1 MENFSQPKNENLPE
15 KINAYYSKKFYDL
28 ELEKLKS
35 GDKELA
41 KEIIQR
47 AELGGETYVPD
58 CDYNE
63 EIYGDEEKFEYI
75 EFLF

>member
-1 MENFSQPKNENLPE
+1 M
-15 KINAYYSKKFYDL
+15 KIWLRVGMKADITVE

-35 GDKELA
+35 GDEELA
-41 KEIIQR
+41 KQIIQR
-47 AELGGETYVPD
+47 ARLSGETYVPD

-63 EIYGDEEKFEYI
+63 EIYGNEDKFEYI

>member
-1 MENFSQPKNENLPE
+1 MKIWFRVGMEADITL
-15 KINAYYSKKFYDL
+15 D
-28 ELEKLKS
+28 ELKKLKN
-35 GDKELA
+35 GDEELA

-47 AELGGETYVPD
+47 AELDGETYVPD

-63 EIYGDEEKFEYI
+63 EIYRDEEEFECI

>member
-1 MENFSQPKNENLPE
+1 MKIWFRVGMEADITVE
-15 KINAYYSKKFYDL
+15 
-28 ELEKLKS
+28 ELEKLKN

-47 AELGGETYVPD
+47 AELSGETYVPD
-58 CDYNE
+58 CEYNE
-63 EIYGDEEKFEYI
+63 GIYENGEDYI

>member
-1 MENFSQPKNENLPE
+1 MKIWFRVGMEAD
-15 KINAYYSKKFYDL
+15 ITVD
-28 ELEKLKS
+28 ELDKLKS